1 MAPNK
6 TVSRD
11 EWIEARKALLG
22 KEKAFTRQRDELSA
36 ARRAL
41 PWVEIEKPYV
51 FDGPGGEV
59 TLADAFD
66 GRGQLVVYHFMYG
79 PDWAA
84 GCPSCSYLAD
94 HFDGATVHL
103 NQRDVTL
110 VAISRAPLATLEAY
124 RARMGWRFTW
134 QSSLASEFNQDFH
147 VSFGADELA
156 SGSVEYNYT
165 TAPFPLAEAPGLSI
179 FLKDESGAIFHTYS
193 TYGRG
198 LDPLIGAY
206 QFLDLAPKGR
216 DEAGLAFPMGWVR
229 RHDEYGD

>member
-6 TVSRD
+6 VVSRD

-41 PWVEIEKPYV
+41 PWVKIEKPYV
-51 FDGPGGEV
+51 FDGPAGKV

-66 GRGQLVVYHFMYG
+66 GRDQLVVYHFMFG
-79 PDWAA
+79 PDWQE

-94 HFDGATVHL
+94 HFDGAIGHL

-110 VAISRAPLATLEAY
+110 VVVSRAPLETLEAY

-134 QSSLASEFNQDFH
+134 LSSVGGDFNRDFH
-147 VSFGADELA
+147 VSFSAEEIA
-156 SGSVEYNYT
+156 SGAVDYNY
-165 TAPFPLAEAPGLSI
+165 ASGPFPLEEAPGLSV
-179 FLKDESGAIFHTYS
+179 FCKDAAGDVFHTYS
-193 TYGRG
+193 CYGRG
-198 LDPLIGAY
+198 LDALIGAY
-206 QFLDLAPKGR
+206 QWLDLVPKGR
-216 DEAGLAFPMGWVR
+216 DEADLAFPMNWVR
-229 RHDEYGD
+229 RHDEYDD